1 LILDLDQRGPKYLQL
16 TRAMRAAIQDGAL
29 KPGERVPASRDL
41 ARQLMWSR
49 NLVILAYEQLLAEG
63 YLVSTSRAGT
73 FVSAHLPTARSS
85 QSRGSAGSEA
95 TPGLSDSGRRLSDAA
110 RDARQISR
118 WPRTC
123 GIDFMIGISTPD
135 ARVTGQLRQAF
146 ARAIRDRA
154 TFYYPNPA
162 GDEGLRAEI
171 AARLV
176 ASRGIRRTRDQ
187 VVITN
192 GAQQALDIC
201 ARLLLGPGDAVVV
214 EDPGYEAA
222 RAAFV
227 AAGAT
232 VIPVPV
238 DDEGLN
244 PDRLPRR
251 ARRVRLIYV
260 TPSHQFPTGA
270 VLSESRRHAVLEWAG
285 SHGAYVLEDDYDGEL
300 RYTGRPLKALTGLPC
315 GGRVIYC
322 GTFAKALFP
331 SVRLGYLALPDSI
344 TTAAIDAKWVSDRG
358 SSTLI
363 QRLVREFMA
372 AGDYDRHIRRMHRRY
387 AARRAAIAKA
397 LVDQLGDEVR
407 IAGDAGGLHL
417 VAWLPR
423 LSAAD
428 VDVLIDACEKRD
440 VGVYSIARHAI
451 APLPCG
457 GLLLG
462 YGLVEEGVIETGV
475 RRLASAYRQLL
486 RQKTTSAIGER
497 A

>member
-1 LILDLDQRGPKYLQL
+1 
-16 TRAMRAAIQDGAL
+16 M
-29 KPGERVPASRDL
+29 
-41 ARQLMWSR
+41 
-49 NLVILAYEQLLAEG
+49 
-63 YLVSTSRAGT
+63 TS
-73 FVSAHLPTARSS
+73 
-85 QSRGSAGSEA
+85 
-95 TPGLSDSGRRLSDAA
+95 
-110 RDARQISR
+110 
-118 WPRTC
+118 
-123 GIDFMIGISTPD
+123 
-135 ARVTGQLRQAF
+135 
-146 ARAIRDRA
+146 
-154 TFYYPNPA
+154 
-162 GDEGLRAEI
+162 
-171 AARLV
+171 
-176 ASRGIRRTRDQ
+176 
-187 VVITN
+187 

-227 AAGAT
+227 ASGAT
-232 VIPVPV
+232 VIPIPV
-238 DDEGLN
+238 DHEGLD

-270 VLSESRRHAVLEWAG
+270 VLSEPRRHALLEWAR
-285 SHGAYVLEDDYDGEL
+285 SHGAYLLEDDYDGEL
-300 RYTGRPLKALTGLPC
+300 RYTGRPLKALTGLAR
-315 GGRVIYC
+315 GSSVIYC

-344 TTAAIDAKWVSDRG
+344 TTAAIGAKWVSDRG

-363 QRLVREFMA
+363 QRLVREFMV

-397 LVDQLGDEVR
+397 LVDHLGDEVR

-428 VDVLIDACEKRD
+428 VDALIDACEKRD

-451 APLPCG
+451 APLRCG
-457 GLLLG
+457 GLVLG

-475 RRLASAYRQLL
+475 RRLAAAYRQLV
-486 RQKTTSAIGER
+486 RQ
-497 A
+497 